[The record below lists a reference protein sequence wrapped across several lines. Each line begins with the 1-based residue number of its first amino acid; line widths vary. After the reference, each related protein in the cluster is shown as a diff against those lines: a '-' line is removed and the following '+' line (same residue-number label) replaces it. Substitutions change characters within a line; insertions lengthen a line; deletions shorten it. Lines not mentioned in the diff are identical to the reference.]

1 MLEILILFQKL
12 FIFLFKLSLCYY
24 WWNAVWWNVQFLYIH
39 FLIRNLITM
48 WVLRSWWWKLSLNE
62 FLLRLKI
69 NWLLNWWC
77 VVKVQIIFR
86 VTWRQLLMGKIWPI
100 CVTSFLVQ
108 LFLMLNGLYFHVP
121 LLLLLTI
128 SGTLTVW
135 IKISFTS
142 IRNDWRIATILWLI
156 WHNLLL
162 FLIFI
167 ILEKSLQFSRKIYF
181 DFLLIIF
188 IWDCFIFCRSF
199 NWNYLLLEWI
209 FYRIIALFLVLLLF
223 FIWILCILRDTYHFI
238 SILSFNPFF
247 LSYFSNLLLI
257 LCSRSS
263 CIDNII
269 RATTGNKTAFI
280 LHEFLKQFRVFY
292 RIQIHLTVIL
302 VPWLLRHSLK
312 FDLTFYKL
320 L

>member
-1 MLEILILFQKL
+1 MLEIFILFQKL

-86 VTWRQLLMGKIWPI
+86 VTWR
-100 CVTSFLVQ
+100 
-108 LFLMLNGLYFHVP
+108 HVP

-135 IKISFTS
+135 IKISFMS

-156 WHNLLL
+156 LHNWLLP
-162 FLIFI
+162 LILI
-167 ILEKSLQFSRKIYF
+167 ILKKSLQLSRKIYF

-188 IWDCFIFCRSF
+188 IWNCFIFCRSF

-280 LHEFLKQFRVFY
+280 LHEFLKQFSVFY
-292 RIQIHLTVIL
+292 RIQIHLTIIL